1 MRIHNFI
8 SKPVVS
14 IKGEITVPGDK
25 SISHRSI
32 IFGSIAKG
40 TTVIN
45 GFLDGDDCLATLKAF
60 QAMGVTIEGPDEQQ
74 VVIYGVGKYGLK
86 KTEQVIDCGNSGTS
100 IRLLAGLLAAQAF
113 DSQLT
118 GDESLLKRPMLRIS
132 KPLTLM
138 GADISTIDG
147 KPPITIKGGKKLHG
161 IDYVMPEASAQVK
174 SCILLAGLYAEGE
187 TLITETG
194 VSRDHT
200 ELMLKYFSYPIK
212 RSGNTLVI
220 NSDHECLA
228 TEIYVPGDISSAAF
242 FIVAATIIPGSDV
255 LIRNVGINQTRTG
268 IIHILLEM
276 GAKITLLNQRQVGEE
291 WVADLR
297 VQYAHL
303 KGINISANMVPL
315 AIDEFPVIFIAA
327 ACARGQTTLRGASE
341 LRFKESDRI
350 AAMVDG
356 LKKLGIQAEALDDG
370 IFIEGGTLQGGI
382 VESRDDHR
390 IAMSFA
396 VAGAVASA
404 PVTVRNCANVAT
416 SFPLFVE
423 TAKQLQLQIEESV
436 DNVQ

>member
-8 SKPVVS
+8 SKPARA
-14 IKGEITVPGDK
+14 IKGEINIPGDK

-40 TTVIN
+40 TTIIN
-45 GFLDGDDCLATLKAF
+45 GFLDGDDCMATLKAF
-60 QAMGVTIEGPDEQQ
+60 QAMGVTIEGPDEGQ
-74 VVIYGVGKYGLK
+74 VVINGVGKHGLK
-86 KTEQVIDCGNSGTS
+86 KPEKVIDCGNSGTS
-100 IRLLAGLLAAQAF
+100 MRLLAGLLAAQPF

-132 KPLTLM
+132 KPLTQM
-138 GADISTIDG
+138 GADIATVEG
-147 KPPITIKGGKKLHG
+147 KPPITIRGGKKLTG
-161 IDYVMPEASAQVK
+161 IEYVMPEASAQVK

-187 TLITETG
+187 TRITEMG

-200 ELMLKYFSYPIK
+200 ELMLKNFSYPVH
-212 RSGNTLVI
+212 RTGNTLII
-220 NSDHECLA
+220 NSANECLG
-228 TEIYVPGDISSAAF
+228 TEIDVPGDISSAAF
-242 FIVAATIIPGSDV
+242 FIVAATIIPDSDI
-255 LIRNVGINQTRTG
+255 LIRNVGINPTRTG

-276 GAKITLLNQRQVGEE
+276 GANITLLDQRQQGEE

-297 VQYAHL
+297 VQYAPL
-303 KGINISANMVPL
+303 KGINIEANMVPL
-315 AIDEFPVIFIAA
+315 AIDEFPAIFIAA
-327 ACARGQTTLRGASE
+327 ACAQGQTTLHGASE

-356 LKKLGIQAEALDDG
+356 LKKLGIHAEALDDG
-370 IFIEGGTLQGGI
+370 IMIQGGTLHGGC
-382 VESRDDHR
+382 VESRGDHR

-396 VAGAVASA
+396 IAGAVASD
-404 PVTVRNCANVAT
+404 PVTIKNCVNVAT

-423 TAKQLQLQIEESV
+423 TAKELQLQIEETV